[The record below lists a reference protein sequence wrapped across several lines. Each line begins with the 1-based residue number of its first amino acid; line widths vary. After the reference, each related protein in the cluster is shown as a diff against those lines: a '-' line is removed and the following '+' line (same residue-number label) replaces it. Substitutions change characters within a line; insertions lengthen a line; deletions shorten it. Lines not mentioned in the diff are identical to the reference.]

1 MSTALVELQ
10 GVTKIYRL
18 GEVEVPALRGVDLS
32 VLPGDFL
39 ALMGPSGSGKST
51 LLHVLGLLDRPTA
64 GRVLWEGADVT
75 RLNGG
80 KLAELRGRRI
90 GFVFQMFNLVPN
102 LTALENV
109 ELPLV
114 FLGVPARERR
124 RKAREILERLGLGDR
139 LRHRPNQLSGGQQ
152 QRVALARAL
161 VTDPALLIAD
171 EPTGNL
177 DSATGREILALFVE
191 LNGQGRTIV
200 LATHDPEAAAVAKV
214 RLRLRDGRITEV
226 ER

>member
-1 MSTALVELQ
+1 MTPALVELEK
-10 GVTKIYRL
+10 VSKIYRL
-18 GEVEVPALRGVDLS
+18 GEVDVPALRGVDLS
-32 VLPGDFL
+32 VQAGDFL

-51 LLHVLGLLDRPTA
+51 LLHILGLLDRPTT
-64 GRVLWEGADVT
+64 GKVLWEGQDVT
-75 RLNGG
+75 RLNGA

-90 GFVFQMFNLVPN
+90 GFVFQMFNLVHN

-109 ELPLV
+109 ELPLI

-124 RKAREILERLGLGDR
+124 KRAEETLVRLGLGDR
-139 LRHRPNQLSGGQQ
+139 LRHRPSQLSGGQQ

-177 DSATGREILALFVE
+177 DTATGREILGLFRE
-191 LNGQGRTIV
+191 LNEQGRTVV

-214 RLRLRDGRITEV
+214 RLRLRDGQIV
-226 ER
+226 EAEK

>member
-10 GVTKIYRL
+10 GITKIYRL

-214 RLRLRDGRITEV
+214 RLRLRDGRIMEV

>member
-1 MSTALVELQ
+1 MNAALVELQ
-10 GVTKIYRL
+10 GVTKVYRL
-18 GEVEVPALRGVDLS
+18 GEVAVPALRGVDLAVS
-32 VLPGDFL
+32 PGDFL
-39 ALMGPSGSGKST
+39 AIMGPSGSGKST
-51 LLHVLGLLDRPTA
+51 LLHILGLLDRPTT

-80 KLAELRGRRI
+80 RLAERRGRRI

-114 FLGVPARERR
+114 FLGVSWRERR
-124 RKAREILERLGLGDR
+124 RRAQEVLERLGLGDR

-177 DSATGREILALFVE
+177 DSTTGKEILAHFSA
-191 LNGQGRTIV
+191 LNQQGRAVV
-200 LATHDPEAAAVAKV
+200 LASHDPEAAAVAKV
-214 RLRLRDGRITEV
+214 RLRLRDGQIVGV

>member
-1 MSTALVELQ
+1 MTAPLVELQ

-18 GEVEVPALRGVDLS
+18 GEVEVPALRGVDLR
-32 VLPGDFL
+32 VELQDFL

-51 LLHVLGLLDRPTA
+51 LLHILGLLDRPTS
-64 GRVLWEGADVT
+64 GQVLWEGQDIT
-75 RLNGG
+75 HLNGWR
-80 KLAELRGRRI
+80 LAELRGSRI
-90 GFVFQMFNLVPN
+90 GFVFQMFNLVSN
-102 LTALENV
+102 LTAVENV

-114 FLGVPARERR
+114 FLGVPPRERR
-124 RKAREILERLGLGDR
+124 KRAEEALVRLGLGDR

-177 DSATGREILALFVE
+177 DTTTGREILTLFSE
-191 LNGQGRTIV
+191 LNHQGRTVV
-200 LATHDPEAAAVAKV
+200 LATHDPEAAEVAKV
-214 RLRLRDGRITEV
+214 RMRLRDGLIVEV
-226 ER
+226 F

>member
-18 GEVEVPALRGVDLS
+18 GEVEVPALQDVDFR
-32 VLPGDFL
+32 VNPGDFL

-51 LLHVLGLLDRPTA
+51 LLHILGLLDRPSA
-64 GRVLWEGADVT
+64 GRVLWEGEDVT
-75 RLNGG
+75 KLNGG
-80 KLAELRGRRI
+80 RLAELRSRRI

-102 LTALENV
+102 LTALENA

-114 FLGVPARERR
+114 FLGVPSRERR
-124 RKAREILERLGLGDR
+124 RRAEEALVRLGLGER
-139 LRHRPNQLSGGQQ
+139 LRHRPGQLSGGQQ

-161 VTDPALLIAD
+161 ITDPALLIAD

-177 DSATGREILALFVE
+177 DTATGREILAIFSD
-191 LNGQGRTIV
+191 LNRQGRTIV
-200 LATHDPEAAAVAKV
+200 LATHDPEAAEVAKNRV
-214 RLRLRDGRITEV
+214 RLRDGRIMEGAP
-226 ER
+226 

>member
-1 MSTALVELQ
+1 MSAALVELQ

-18 GEVEVPALRGVDLS
+18 GEVEVPALRGVDLT
-32 VLPGDFL
+32 VFPGDFL

-80 KLAELRGRRI
+80 RLAELRGRRI

-114 FLGVPARERR
+114 FLGVPWRERR
-124 RKAREILERLGLGDR
+124 RRAQEILERLGLGDR

-177 DSATGREILALFVE
+177 DSATGREILALFSA

-200 LATHDPEAAAVAKV
+200 LATHDPEAAAVAKA
-214 RLRLRDGRITEV
+214 RLRLRDGQIV
-226 ER
+226 GAER